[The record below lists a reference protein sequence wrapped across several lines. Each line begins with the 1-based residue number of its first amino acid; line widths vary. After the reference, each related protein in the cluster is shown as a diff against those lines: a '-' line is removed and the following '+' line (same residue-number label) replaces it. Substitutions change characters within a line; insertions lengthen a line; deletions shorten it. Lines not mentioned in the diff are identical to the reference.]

1 MSVNTESVPSKTFFT
16 NPSNCDPV
24 NFDSVNQP
32 AMHVRFGYL
41 LKFVCC
47 LQLRDDR
54 VRSMAELLEKTQSSY
69 FLAFKTIFKEVICGE
84 CFFVRIKMHV
94 NVRRTYT
101 IIQNAGIN

>member
-1 MSVNTESVPSKTFFT
+1 
-16 NPSNCDPV
+16 
-24 NFDSVNQP
+24 
-32 AMHVRFGYL
+32 
-41 LKFVCC
+41 
-47 LQLRDDR
+47 
-54 VRSMAELLEKTQSSY
+54 MAELLEKTQSSY